1 VAELPAVTRDPID
14 AGRLLAAVASP
25 ACGGTALFLGTVR
38 AGPDDGP
45 VVRIEYEAYAEM
57 LETEFLRIAAETT
70 ARWAEARVAVQH
82 RIGPIPLGEPSIA
95 VAVAAP
101 HRAEA
106 FAACRFAVDEAKRR
120 LPVWKREV
128 LADGTA
134 QWRDNAGGRTP
145 SRPSEPSG
153 A

>member
-1 VAELPAVTRDPID
+1 MADSRPVTRDPID
-14 AGRLLAAVASP
+14 PGRLLAAVGSP
-25 ACGGTALFLGTVR
+25 ACGGIALFLGTVR

-45 VVRIEYEAYAEM
+45 VVRIEYEAYVEM
-57 LETEFLRIAAETT
+57 LEAEFLRIAAETT
-70 ARWAEARVAVQH
+70 VRWPGTRIAVRH
-82 RIGPIPLGEPSIA
+82 RIGSIALGEASIA

-120 LPVWKREV
+120 LPVWKREI

-134 QWRDNAGGRTP
+134 QWRDNAGARTP